1 MPNTKNNYLSLK
13 HLNTISDMLKNN
25 KWILWVVAIIL
36 IYFSF
41 AYLSDVIMYVSMGC
55 ILAFIGR
62 PLVFFL
68 SEKGIAGIKIPRTLA
83 SFLCLA
89 VFGILIIALAL
100 LFIPLVSKQIA
111 FFSTLDYTALLAS
124 LQSQTTGLIAKLH
137 AVNLWPDS
145 QDWSSMINQVV
156 GLFSAKEIGGYLGS
170 AINIS
175 SSIFITLFA
184 MFFIAFFLLKDATL
198 MSEVIYALT
207 PDKHIDKMKNAII
220 NIKELLSRYFIGLLI
235 QMSVISLMVWAGL
248 AMIGVDNALVL
259 GIITGLLNLIPYIG
273 PLLSIILGVL
283 LGLTSALALHSDVN
297 FGIFTLKILAVYLVT
312 LTIDNIITQPIIF
325 SKSVKAHPLEIF
337 LLVMIAGTL
346 FGIVGMIVA
355 IPVYTIIRVI
365 VREFFPELKIV
376 QKMTASMKK

>member
-1 MPNTKNNYLSLK
+1 
-13 HLNTISDMLKNN
+13 
-25 KWILWVVAIIL
+25 
-36 IYFSF
+36 
-41 AYLSDVIMYVSMGC
+41 MGC

-156 GLFSAKEIGGYLGS
+156 GLFSAKEIGGYFGS

>member
-156 GLFSAKEIGGYLGS
+156 GLFSAKEIGGYFGS